1 MTRTQTSWC
10 VLGLL
15 GMQGFFNLFVPWSPV
30 FYPLTLELEVK
41 FTLSFQGL
49 GTTLN
54 H

>member
-1 MTRTQTSWC
+1 MTRTQTSWR

-15 GMQGFFNLFVPWSPV
+15 GMQGFFNLFLPWSPV

-41 FTLSFQGL
+41 FTLSFQSL